1 MPEVPNATNAH
12 NLDGVTNLGVVDL
25 AAQGLKPSLDGII
38 DSIDELVSDE
48 TPLLMSMPQSL
59 RKSMEELVERL
70 QLSIQDFRHAEMM
83 ESPQPDIWKAVQ
95 PQLLQVVEDMEKMN
109 SSYRRIAPEEISEEA
124 QQEAWQRAVASIQQ
138 ADRFLRNAYRK
149 LMKED
154 QYRTNDFDDSY
165 MNSLLADA
173 EELMPSEEF
182 EDIDEPVRQMQES
195 VQKFQEAEKLEGP
208 QPETWQAFQ
217 PQHQQIVENMEKM
230 NASYQ
235 QQEPT
240 EVKQEARQRTAA
252 SIQQADS
259 FFKDAYQKLME
270 RDRTMQQEMAAMRE
284 QLEMMQRIMVNF
296 SPDAM
301 MKCMM
306 AGADYLRE
314 AEGAR
319 KSAQKEPTQAHRSF
333 YQAARQSVHNV
344 YHNIKEAPHRACEAF
359 KQKAYAE
366 ADKGLRRIAGVFDKG
381 IAALTERRNA
391 ILNLSPL
398 AKQEAA
404 AKQAEASKQ
413 PEEAPRKQENQGS
426 QEKQKEPAKESPVKQ
441 EKANAVSVQQLL
453 NPETSER
460 AVQALADSAMAAGYN
475 AEAVG
480 KAFTDLKIAAI
491 SSPLPEKQT
500 DDQQPNKNLDMPLT
514 AAVLMDR
521 DPVSKAGL
529 FQFLGS
535 QGVTKEAVVQQ
546 CTAWKNQADKY
557 LQDKGLVTAKEESK
571 ER

>member
-1 MPEVPNATNAH
+1 MPEVPNATQAEDLDAAYDYLEEQVEEAMELMPWAAYDEIWNLKQNMMLSFTKFVRAEPENKKGRQPEVWKAEVWKEAIPQFDEINYYMAELLNSCGKYGHIDSVEVRLEAH
-12 NLDGVTNLGVVDL
+12 QRVVDSIR
-25 AAQGLKPSLDGII
+25 QLD
-38 DSIDELVSDE
+38 S
-48 TPLLMSMPQSL
+48 
-59 RKSMEELVERL
+59 
-70 QLSIQDFRHAEMM
+70 FF
-83 ESPQPDIWKAVQ
+83 
-95 PQLLQVVEDMEKMN
+95 N
-109 SSYRRIAPEEISEEA
+109 
-124 QQEAWQRAVASIQQ
+124 
-138 ADRFLRNAYRK
+138 NAYQK
-149 LMKED
+149 LMGED
-154 QYRTNDFDDSY
+154 QDRTDDYDDSY
-165 MNSLLADA
+165 MNSLVADA

-182 EDIDEPVRQMQES
+182 EEIDEPVRQMQES
-195 VQKFQEAEKLEGP
+195 VQNFREAEKLEGP

-235 QQEPT
+235 QQEPA

-259 FFKDAYQKLME
+259 FFKDAYQKLMD

-284 QLEMMQRIMVNF
+284 QLAMMQRIMVNF

-306 AGADYLRE
+306 AGTDYLRE

-333 YQAARQSVHNV
+333 YQAARQSVHDV

-413 PEEAPRKQENQGS
+413 PEEAPKKQENQGS

-441 EKANAVSVQQLL
+441 EKVNAVSVQQLL

-460 AVQALADSAMAAGYN
+460 AVQALADAAMAAGYN
-475 AEAVG
+475 ADAVG

-491 SSPLPEKQT
+491 SSPLPEKQP

-514 AAVLMDR
+514 AAALMDR

-557 LQDKGLVTAKEESK
+557 LQDKGLVATKEESK
-571 ER
+571 GRSA

>member
-1 MPEVPNATNAH
+1 M
-12 NLDGVTNLGVVDL
+12 
-25 AAQGLKPSLDGII
+25 
-38 DSIDELVSDE
+38 SDAKKHDKAE
-48 TPLLMSMPQSL
+48 DQEM
-59 RKSMEELVERL
+59 
-70 QLSIQDFRHAEMM
+70 QDA
-83 ESPQPDIWKAVQ
+83 
-95 PQLLQVVEDMEKMN
+95 
-109 SSYRRIAPEEISEEA
+109 
-124 QQEAWQRAVASIQQ
+124 
-138 ADRFLRNAYRK
+138 NAY
-149 LMKED
+149 
-154 QYRTNDFDDSY
+154 YDDSY
-165 MNSLLADA
+165 MNSLVADA

-182 EDIDEPVRQMQES
+182 EEIDEPVRQMQES
-195 VQKFQEAEKLEGP
+195 VQKFQETEKLEGP

-235 QQEPT
+235 QQEPA

-314 AEGAR
+314 AEEAR
-319 KSAQKEPTQAHRSF
+319 KSATKESTQAHRSF
-333 YQAARQSVHNV
+333 YQAARQSVHSV
-344 YHNIKEAPHRACEAF
+344 YQNIKEAPHRACEAF
-359 KQKAYAE
+359 KKKAYAE

-398 AKQEAA
+398 T
-404 AKQAEASKQ
+404 KQAEASKQ
-413 PEEAPRKQENQGS
+413 PEEALKQQEEQAKQEA
-426 QEKQKEPAKESPVKQ
+426 KEPAKESPVRQ

-460 AVQALADSAMAAGYN
+460 AVQALADAAMAAGYN

-491 SSPLPEKQT
+491 SSPLPEKQP
-500 DDQQPNKNLDMPLT
+500 DDRQPNKNLDMPLT

-546 CTAWKNQADKY
+546 CTTWKNQADKY
-557 LQDKGLVTAKEESK
+557 LQDKGLVAAKEESK

>member
-1 MPEVPNATNAH
+1 MPEVPNATQAEDLDAAYDYLEEQVEEAMELMPWAAYDEIWNLKQNMMLSFTEFVRAEHENKKGRQPEVWKEVIPQFDQINYNMAELLNSYGKYGHIDSVEVRLEAH
-12 NLDGVTNLGVVDL
+12 QRVVDSIR
-25 AAQGLKPSLDGII
+25 QLD
-38 DSIDELVSDE
+38 S
-48 TPLLMSMPQSL
+48 
-59 RKSMEELVERL
+59 
-70 QLSIQDFRHAEMM
+70 FF
-83 ESPQPDIWKAVQ
+83 
-95 PQLLQVVEDMEKMN
+95 N
-109 SSYRRIAPEEISEEA
+109 
-124 QQEAWQRAVASIQQ
+124 
-138 ADRFLRNAYRK
+138 NAYQK
-149 LMKED
+149 LMGED
-154 QYRTNDFDDSY
+154 QDRTDDYDDSY
-165 MNSLLADA
+165 MNSLVADA

-182 EDIDEPVRQMQES
+182 EEIDEPVRQMQES

-235 QQEPT
+235 QQEPA

-333 YQAARQSVHNV
+333 YQAARQSVHDV

-366 ADKGLRRIAGVFDKG
+366 ADKGLRRIAGVFNKG

-398 AKQEAA
+398 AKQ
-404 AKQAEASKQ
+404 AEASKQ
-413 PEEAPRKQENQGS
+413 PEEALKQQEEQAKQEA
-426 QEKQKEPAKESPVKQ
+426 KEPAKESPVRQ

-460 AVQALADSAMAAGYN
+460 AVQVLADAAMAAGYN

-491 SSPLPEKQT
+491 SSPLPEKQP

-557 LQDKGLVTAKEESK
+557 LQDKGLVAVKEESK

>member
-1 MPEVPNATNAH
+1 M
-12 NLDGVTNLGVVDL
+12 
-25 AAQGLKPSLDGII
+25 
-38 DSIDELVSDE
+38 SDAKKHDKAE
-48 TPLLMSMPQSL
+48 DQEM
-59 RKSMEELVERL
+59 
-70 QLSIQDFRHAEMM
+70 QDA
-83 ESPQPDIWKAVQ
+83 
-95 PQLLQVVEDMEKMN
+95 
-109 SSYRRIAPEEISEEA
+109 
-124 QQEAWQRAVASIQQ
+124 
-138 ADRFLRNAYRK
+138 NAY
-149 LMKED
+149 
-154 QYRTNDFDDSY
+154 YDDSY
-165 MNSLLADA
+165 MNSLVADA

-182 EDIDEPVRQMQES
+182 EEIDEPVRQMQES

-235 QQEPT
+235 QQEPA

-259 FFKDAYQKLME
+259 FLKDAYQKLMD

-284 QLEMMQRIMVNF
+284 QLAMMQRIMVNF

-306 AGADYLRE
+306 AGADYLHE

-333 YQAARQSVHNV
+333 YQAARQSVHSV
-344 YHNIKEAPHRACEAF
+344 YQNIKEAPHRACESF
-359 KQKAYAE
+359 KKKAYAE
-366 ADKGLRRIAGVFDKG
+366 AGKGLRRIAGVFDKG

-398 AKQEAA
+398 AKQ
-404 AKQAEASKQ
+404 AEASKQ
-413 PEEAPRKQENQGS
+413 PEEALKQQEEQTKQEA
-426 QEKQKEPAKESPVKQ
+426 KEPAKESPVRQ
-441 EKANAVSVQQLL
+441 EKANVVSVQQLL

-460 AVQALADSAMAAGYN
+460 AVQALADAAMAAGYN
-475 AEAVG
+475 ADAVG

-491 SSPLPEKQT
+491 GSQLPEKQP

-514 AAVLMDR
+514 AAVLVDR

-546 CTAWKNQADKY
+546 CTVWKNQADKY
-557 LQDKGLVTAKEESK
+557 LQGKGLVAAKEESK

>member
-1 MPEVPNATNAH
+1 M
-12 NLDGVTNLGVVDL
+12 
-25 AAQGLKPSLDGII
+25 
-38 DSIDELVSDE
+38 SDTKKHDKAE
-48 TPLLMSMPQSL
+48 DQEM
-59 RKSMEELVERL
+59 
-70 QLSIQDFRHAEMM
+70 QDA
-83 ESPQPDIWKAVQ
+83 
-95 PQLLQVVEDMEKMN
+95 
-109 SSYRRIAPEEISEEA
+109 
-124 QQEAWQRAVASIQQ
+124 
-138 ADRFLRNAYRK
+138 NAY
-149 LMKED
+149 
-154 QYRTNDFDDSY
+154 YDDSY
-165 MNSLLADA
+165 MNSLVADA

-182 EDIDEPVRQMQES
+182 EEIDEPVRQMQES

-230 NASYQ
+230 NASYH
-235 QQEPT
+235 QQEPA

-259 FFKDAYQKLME
+259 FLKDAYQKLME

-306 AGADYLRE
+306 TGADYLRE
-314 AEGAR
+314 AEEAR
-319 KSAQKEPTQAHRSF
+319 KSAQKEPTQAHRSV
-333 YQAARQSVHNV
+333 YQAARQSVHSV
-344 YHNIKEAPHRACEAF
+344 YQNIKEAPHRVCEAF
-359 KQKAYAE
+359 KKKAYAE

-391 ILNLSPL
+391 ILALSPL
-398 AKQEAA
+398 AKQKAA

-413 PEEAPRKQENQGS
+413 PEEAPNQ
-426 QEKQKEPAKESPVKQ
+426 QKDQAKEPAKESP
-441 EKANAVSVQQLL
+441 EKSNAVSVKQLL

-460 AVQALADSAMAAGYN
+460 AVQTLADSAMAAGYN
-475 AEAVG
+475 ADAVG

-491 SSPLPEKQT
+491 GSPLPEKQP
-500 DDQQPNKNLDMPLT
+500 DDQQPNKNLEMPLT
-514 AAVLMDR
+514 AAVLIDR

-535 QGVTKEAVVQQ
+535 QGMTKEAVVQQ
-546 CTAWKNQADKY
+546 CTTWKNQADKY
-557 LQDKGLVTAKEESK
+557 LQDKGLVAAKEESK

>member
-1 MPEVPNATNAH
+1 MPEVSNATNAH

-59 RKSMEELVERL
+59 RKSMEKLVEGL

-124 QQEAWQRAVASIQQ
+124 QQEAWQRVVASIQQ

-149 LMKED
+149 LMGED
-154 QYRTNDFDDSY
+154 QYRADDFDDSY

-182 EDIDEPVRQMQES
+182 EEIDEPVRQMQES
-195 VQKFQEAEKLEGP
+195 VQNFREAEKLEGP

-235 QQEPT
+235 QQEPA

-259 FFKDAYQKLME
+259 FLKDAYQKLME

-333 YQAARQSVHNV
+333 YQAARQSVHDV

-381 IAALTERRNA
+381 IAALTERRNT

-398 AKQEAA
+398 

-413 PEEAPRKQENQGS
+413 PEEALKQQEEQAKQEA
-426 QEKQKEPAKESPVKQ
+426 KEPAKESPVRQ

-460 AVQALADSAMAAGYN
+460 AVQALADAAMAAGYN

-491 SSPLPEKQT
+491 SSPLPEKQP

-546 CTAWKNQADKY
+546 CTTWKNQADKY
-557 LQDKGLVTAKEESK
+557 LQDKGLVAAKEESK

>member
-1 MPEVPNATNAH
+1 MPEVPNATQAEDLDAAYDYLEEQVEEAMELMPWAAYDEIWNLKQNMMLSFTEFVRAEHENKKGRQPEVWKEVIPQFDQINYNMAELLNSYGKYGHIDSVEVRLEAH
-12 NLDGVTNLGVVDL
+12 QRVVDSIR
-25 AAQGLKPSLDGII
+25 QLD
-38 DSIDELVSDE
+38 S
-48 TPLLMSMPQSL
+48 
-59 RKSMEELVERL
+59 
-70 QLSIQDFRHAEMM
+70 FF
-83 ESPQPDIWKAVQ
+83 
-95 PQLLQVVEDMEKMN
+95 N
-109 SSYRRIAPEEISEEA
+109 
-124 QQEAWQRAVASIQQ
+124 
-138 ADRFLRNAYRK
+138 NAYQK
-149 LMKED
+149 LMGED
-154 QYRTNDFDDSY
+154 QDRTDDYDDSY
-165 MNSLLADA
+165 MNSLVADA

-182 EDIDEPVRQMQES
+182 EEIDEPVRQMQES

-235 QQEPT
+235 QQESA

-259 FFKDAYQKLME
+259 FLKDAYQKLMD

-284 QLEMMQRIMVNF
+284 QLAMMQRIMVNF

-306 AGADYLRE
+306 AGADYLHE

-333 YQAARQSVHNV
+333 YQAARQSVHSV
-344 YHNIKEAPHRACEAF
+344 YQNIKEAPHRACESF
-359 KQKAYAE
+359 KKKAYAE

-398 AKQEAA
+398 AKQ
-404 AKQAEASKQ
+404 AEASKQ
-413 PEEAPRKQENQGS
+413 PEEALKQQEEQTKQEA
-426 QEKQKEPAKESPVKQ
+426 KEPAKESPVRQ

-460 AVQALADSAMAAGYN
+460 AVQALADAAMAAGYN

-491 SSPLPEKQT
+491 SSPLPEKQP

-535 QGVTKEAVVQQ
+535 QGVTKETVVQQ
-546 CTAWKNQADKY
+546 CTTWKNQADKY
-557 LQDKGLVTAKEESK
+557 LQDKGLVAAKEESK

>member
-109 SSYRRIAPEEISEEA
+109 SSYRRIPPEEISEEA

-149 LMKED
+149 LMGED
-154 QYRTNDFDDSY
+154 QYRTDDYDDSY

-182 EDIDEPVRQMQES
+182 EEIDEPVRQMQES
-195 VQKFQEAEKLEGP
+195 VQNFQEAEKLEGP
-208 QPETWQAFQ
+208 QPEIWQAFQ

-235 QQEPT
+235 QQEPA

-333 YQAARQSVHNV
+333 YQAARQSVHDV
-344 YHNIKEAPHRACEAF
+344 YHNIKEDPHRACEAF

-398 AKQEAA
+398 AKQ
-404 AKQAEASKQ
+404 AEASKQ
-413 PEEAPRKQENQGS
+413 PEEAPKKQENQGS
-426 QEKQKEPAKESPVKQ
+426 QEKQKEPAKESPVKK

-514 AAVLMDR
+514 AVVLMDR

-546 CTAWKNQADKY
+546 CTTWKNQADKY
-557 LQDKGLVTAKEESK
+557 LQDKGLVAAKEESK

>member
-1 MPEVPNATNAH
+1 MPEVPNATQAKDLDATWDYIEEQVGEAMELMPWAAYDEIW
-12 NLDGVTNLGVVDL
+12 NLKEDMMLSFREFMDAERKKGSQPEAWKEVDPQVQQIADNMAEL
-25 AAQGLKPSLDGII
+25 LNSYGKYGHI
-38 DSIDELVSDE
+38 DSAELKLE
-48 TPLLMSMPQSL
+48 ARQ
-59 RKSMEELVERL
+59 
-70 QLSIQDFRHAEMM
+70 H
-83 ESPQPDIWKAVQ
+83 
-95 PQLLQVVEDMEKMN
+95 VVE
-109 SSYRRIAPEEISEEA
+109 
-124 QQEAWQRAVASIQQ
+124 SIKQVEN
-138 ADRFLRNAYRK
+138 FFKNAYQK
-149 LMKED
+149 LMGED
-154 QYRTNDFDDSY
+154 RTADYDDSY

-182 EDIDEPVRQMQES
+182 EEIDEPVRQMQES

-235 QQEPT
+235 QQEPA

-333 YQAARQSVHNV
+333 YQAARQSVHDV

-404 AKQAEASKQ
+404 AKQTDASKQ
-413 PEEAPRKQENQGS
+413 PEEAPKQ
-426 QEKQKEPAKESPVKQ
+426 QEKQAKQEAKEPAKERPVKQ

-475 AEAVG
+475 AEAVE

-491 SSPLPEKQT
+491 SSPLPEKQP

-557 LQDKGLVTAKEESK
+557 LQDKGLVAAKEESK

>member
-1 MPEVPNATNAH
+1 M
-12 NLDGVTNLGVVDL
+12 
-25 AAQGLKPSLDGII
+25 
-38 DSIDELVSDE
+38 SDAKKHDKAE
-48 TPLLMSMPQSL
+48 DQEM
-59 RKSMEELVERL
+59 
-70 QLSIQDFRHAEMM
+70 QDA
-83 ESPQPDIWKAVQ
+83 
-95 PQLLQVVEDMEKMN
+95 
-109 SSYRRIAPEEISEEA
+109 
-124 QQEAWQRAVASIQQ
+124 
-138 ADRFLRNAYRK
+138 NAY
-149 LMKED
+149 
-154 QYRTNDFDDSY
+154 YDDSY
-165 MNSLLADA
+165 MNSLVADA

-182 EDIDEPVRQMQES
+182 EEIDEPVRQMQES

-230 NASYQ
+230 NASYH
-235 QQEPT
+235 QQEPAD
-240 EVKQEARQRTAA
+240 VKQEARQRTAA

-259 FFKDAYQKLME
+259 FLNDAYHKLIE

-306 AGADYLRE
+306 TGADYLRE
-314 AEGAR
+314 AEEAR
-319 KSAQKEPTQAHRSF
+319 KSAQKEPTQAHRSV
-333 YQAARQSVHNV
+333 YQAARQSVHSV
-344 YHNIKEAPHRACEAF
+344 YQNIKEAPHRACEAF
-359 KQKAYAE
+359 KKKAYAE

-398 AKQEAA
+398 AKQKAA
-404 AKQAEASKQ
+404 AKQAEVSKQ
-413 PEEAPRKQENQGS
+413 PEEAPNQ
-426 QEKQKEPAKESPVKQ
+426 QKDQAKEQEPAKESP
-441 EKANAVSVQQLL
+441 EKSNAVSVKQLL

-460 AVQALADSAMAAGYN
+460 AVKTLADSAMAAGYN
-475 AEAVG
+475 ADAVG

-491 SSPLPEKQT
+491 GSPLPEKQP

-514 AAVLMDR
+514 AAVLIDR

-535 QGVTKEAVVQQ
+535 QGMTKEAVVQQ
-546 CTAWKNQADKY
+546 CTTWKNQADKY
-557 LQDKGLVTAKEESK
+557 LQDKDLVAAKEESK

>member
-1 MPEVPNATNAH
+1 M
-12 NLDGVTNLGVVDL
+12 
-25 AAQGLKPSLDGII
+25 
-38 DSIDELVSDE
+38 SDAKKHDKAE
-48 TPLLMSMPQSL
+48 DQEM
-59 RKSMEELVERL
+59 
-70 QLSIQDFRHAEMM
+70 QDA
-83 ESPQPDIWKAVQ
+83 
-95 PQLLQVVEDMEKMN
+95 
-109 SSYRRIAPEEISEEA
+109 
-124 QQEAWQRAVASIQQ
+124 
-138 ADRFLRNAYRK
+138 NAY
-149 LMKED
+149 
-154 QYRTNDFDDSY
+154 YDDSY
-165 MNSLLADA
+165 MNSLVADA

-182 EDIDEPVRQMQES
+182 EEIDEPVRQMQES

-230 NASYQ
+230 NTSYH
-235 QQEPT
+235 QQESA

-259 FFKDAYQKLME
+259 FLKDAYQKLME

-306 AGADYLRE
+306 TGADYLRE
-314 AEGAR
+314 AEEAR
-319 KSAQKEPTQAHRSF
+319 KSAQKEPTQAHRSV
-333 YQAARQSVHNV
+333 YQAARQSVHSV
-344 YHNIKEAPHRACEAF
+344 YQNIKEAPHRACEAF
-359 KQKAYAE
+359 KKKAYVE

-398 AKQEAA
+398 AKQ
-404 AKQAEASKQ
+404 AEVSKQ
-413 PEEAPRKQENQGS
+413 PEEASNQ
-426 QEKQKEPAKESPVKQ
+426 QKDQAKEPAKESP
-441 EKANAVSVQQLL
+441 EKSNAVSVKQLL

-460 AVQALADSAMAAGYN
+460 AVKTLADSAMAAGYN
-475 AEAVG
+475 ADAVG

-491 SSPLPEKQT
+491 GSPLPEKQP

-514 AAVLMDR
+514 AAVLIDR

-535 QGVTKEAVVQQ
+535 QGMTKEAVVQQ
-546 CTAWKNQADKY
+546 CTTWKNQADKY
-557 LQDKGLVTAKEESK
+557 LQDKGLVAAKEESK

>member
-1 MPEVPNATNAH
+1 MPEVPNATQAKDLDATWDYIEEQVGEAMELMPWAAYDEIW
-12 NLDGVTNLGVVDL
+12 NLKEDMMLSFREFMDAERKKGSQPEAWKEVDPQVQQIADNMAEL
-25 AAQGLKPSLDGII
+25 LNSYGKYGHI
-38 DSIDELVSDE
+38 DSAELKLE
-48 TPLLMSMPQSL
+48 ARQ
-59 RKSMEELVERL
+59 
-70 QLSIQDFRHAEMM
+70 H
-83 ESPQPDIWKAVQ
+83 
-95 PQLLQVVEDMEKMN
+95 VVE
-109 SSYRRIAPEEISEEA
+109 
-124 QQEAWQRAVASIQQ
+124 SIKQVEN
-138 ADRFLRNAYRK
+138 FFKNAYQK
-149 LMKED
+149 LMGED
-154 QYRTNDFDDSY
+154 RTADYDDSY

-182 EDIDEPVRQMQES
+182 EEIDEPVRQMQES
-195 VQKFQEAEKLEGP
+195 VQNFREAEKLEGP
-208 QPETWQAFQ
+208 QPETWKAFQ

-235 QQEPT
+235 QQEPA

-284 QLEMMQRIMVNF
+284 QLEMMQQIMVNF

-306 AGADYLRE
+306 AGADYLRGAEE
-314 AEGAR
+314 ARAAV
-319 KSAQKEPTQAHRSF
+319 KKEPTKAHRSF
-333 YQAARQSVHNV
+333 YQTARQSVHNV
-344 YHNIKEAPHRACEAF
+344 YQNIKEAPHRACEAF

-398 AKQEAA
+398 AKQEAE
-404 AKQAEASKQ
+404 AKQVEASKQ
-413 PEEAPRKQENQGS
+413 PEETPKKQENQES
-426 QEKQKEPAKESPVKQ
+426 QEKQEVKEPAKESPVKQ
-441 EKANAVSVQQLL
+441 EAANAISVQQLL
-453 NPETSER
+453 NPETSEH
-460 AVQALADSAMAAGYN
+460 AIQALADSAMAAGYN
-475 AEAVG
+475 ADAVG

-491 SSPLPEKQT
+491 SSPLPEKQP
-500 DDQQPNKNLDMPLT
+500 DDQQPNQNLDMPLT

-535 QGVTKEAVVQQ
+535 QGVTKEAIVQQ

>member
-1 MPEVPNATNAH
+1 MPEVWDATQAKDLDATWDYIEEQVGEAMELMPWTAYDEIW
-12 NLDGVTNLGVVDL
+12 NLKESMMISFREFMDAERKKGSQPEAWKEVAPLVQQIADNMAELLNSYGKY
-25 AAQGLKPSLDGII
+25 GHI
-38 DSIDELVSDE
+38 DSAEFRLEAHQHVVESIK
-48 TPLLMSMPQSL
+48 Q
-59 RKSMEELVERL
+59 VERFFKNGY
-70 QLSIQDFRHAEMM
+70 Q
-83 ESPQPDIWKAVQ
+83 
-95 PQLLQVVEDMEKMN
+95 
-109 SSYRRIAPEEISEEA
+109 
-124 QQEAWQRAVASIQQ
+124 
-138 ADRFLRNAYRK
+138 K
-149 LMKED
+149 LMGQD
-154 QYRTNDFDDSY
+154 QDRTDDYDDNY

-182 EDIDEPVRQMQES
+182 EEIDEPVRQMQES
-195 VQKFQEAEKLEGP
+195 VQNFQEAEKLEGP
-208 QPETWQAFQ
+208 QPETWKAFQ
-217 PQHQQIVENMEKM
+217 PQHQQIIENMEKM

-235 QQEPT
+235 QQEPA

-259 FFKDAYQKLME
+259 FLKDAYQKLME

-314 AEGAR
+314 AEEAR
-319 KSAQKEPTQAHRSF
+319 KSAQKEPTQAHRSV
-333 YQAARQSVHNV
+333 YQAARQSVHSV
-344 YHNIKEAPHRACEAF
+344 YQNIKEAPHRACEAF
-359 KQKAYAE
+359 KKKAYAA

-413 PEEAPRKQENQGS
+413 PEEAPKKQENQGS
-426 QEKQKEPAKESPVKQ
+426 QEKQKEPAKESPVKK

-557 LQDKGLVTAKEESK
+557 LQDKGLVAAKEESK

>member
-1 MPEVPNATNAH
+1 MPEVPNVSNAH
-12 NLDGVTNLGVVDL
+12 DLDGVTDLGVVDL
-25 AAQGLKPSLDGII
+25 AARGLKPSLDGIT
-38 DSIDELVSDE
+38 DVIDELAFDALPMLPS
-48 TPLLMSMPQSL
+48 SL
-59 RKSMEELVERL
+59 KKSMKELVERL
-70 QLSIQDFRHAEMM
+70 QVSIQNFHYAEMM
-83 ESPQPDIWKAVQ
+83 ESPQPEIWKAVQ
-95 PQLLQVVEDMEKMN
+95 PQLLQVVENMEKMN
-109 SSYRRIAPEEISEEA
+109 SSYLRIAPEEISEEA
-124 QQEAWQRAVASIQQ
+124 QQEAWQGAVASIQQ

-149 LMKED
+149 LMRED

-165 MNSLLADA
+165 MNSLVADA

-182 EDIDEPVRQMQES
+182 EEIDEPVRQMQES
-195 VQKFQEAEKLEGP
+195 VQNFRKAEKLEGP
-208 QPETWQAFQ
+208 QPETWKAFQ

-235 QQEPT
+235 QQEPA

-270 RDRTMQQEMAAMRE
+270 QDRTMQQEMAAMRE
-284 QLEMMQRIMVNF
+284 QLEMMQQIMVNF

-306 AGADYLRE
+306 AGADYLRG
-314 AEGAR
+314 AEESRAAV
-319 KSAQKEPTQAHRSF
+319 KKEPTKAHRSF

-344 YHNIKEAPHRACEAF
+344 YQNIKEAPHRACEAF
-359 KQKAYAE
+359 RQKAYAE

-381 IAALTERRNA
+381 IASLTERRDA

-398 AKQEAA
+398 AKQETE
-404 AKQAEASKQ
+404 AKQT
-413 PEEAPRKQENQGS
+413 EEVPKKQENQES
-426 QEKQKEPAKESPVKQ
+426 QEKQEVKESAKESPVKQ
-441 EKANAVSVQQLL
+441 EVANAISVQQLL

-491 SSPLPEKQT
+491 SSPLPEKQP

-535 QGVTKEAVVQQ
+535 QGVTKEAAVQQ

-557 LQDKGLVTAKEESK
+557 LQDKGLVVAKEESK

>member
-1 MPEVPNATNAH
+1 MPEVPNATQAEDLDAAYDYLEEQVEEAMELMPWAAYDEIWNLKQNMMLSFTEFVRAEHENKKGRQPEVWKEVIPQFDQINYNMAELLNSYGKYGHIDSVEVRLEAH
-12 NLDGVTNLGVVDL
+12 QRVVDSIR
-25 AAQGLKPSLDGII
+25 QLD
-38 DSIDELVSDE
+38 S
-48 TPLLMSMPQSL
+48 
-59 RKSMEELVERL
+59 
-70 QLSIQDFRHAEMM
+70 FF
-83 ESPQPDIWKAVQ
+83 
-95 PQLLQVVEDMEKMN
+95 N
-109 SSYRRIAPEEISEEA
+109 
-124 QQEAWQRAVASIQQ
+124 
-138 ADRFLRNAYRK
+138 NAYQK
-149 LMKED
+149 LMGED
-154 QYRTNDFDDSY
+154 QDRTDDYDDSY
-165 MNSLLADA
+165 MNSLVADA

-182 EDIDEPVRQMQES
+182 EEIDEPVRQMQES

-235 QQEPT
+235 QQEPA

-259 FFKDAYQKLME
+259 FLKDAYQKLME

-314 AEGAR
+314 AEEAR
-319 KSAQKEPTQAHRSF
+319 KSATKESTQAHRSV
-333 YQAARQSVHNV
+333 YQAARQSVHDV

-366 ADKGLRRIAGVFDKG
+366 ADKGLRRIAGVFNKG

-398 AKQEAA
+398 AKQ
-404 AKQAEASKQ
+404 AEASKQ
-413 PEEAPRKQENQGS
+413 PEEALKQQEEQAKQEA
-426 QEKQKEPAKESPVKQ
+426 KEPAKESPVRQ

-460 AVQALADSAMAAGYN
+460 AVQVLADAAMAAGYN

-491 SSPLPEKQT
+491 SSPLPEKQP

-557 LQDKGLVTAKEESK
+557 LQDKGLVAVKEESK

>member
-1 MPEVPNATNAH
+1 MPDTKKRNEA
-12 NLDGVTNLGVVDL
+12 
-25 AAQGLKPSLDGII
+25 
-38 DSIDELVSDE
+38 
-48 TPLLMSMPQSL
+48 
-59 RKSMEELVERL
+59 EEQEM
-70 QLSIQDFRHAEMM
+70 QDA
-83 ESPQPDIWKAVQ
+83 
-95 PQLLQVVEDMEKMN
+95 
-109 SSYRRIAPEEISEEA
+109 
-124 QQEAWQRAVASIQQ
+124 
-138 ADRFLRNAYRK
+138 NAY
-149 LMKED
+149 
-154 QYRTNDFDDSY
+154 YDDSY
-165 MNSLLADA
+165 MNSLVADA

-182 EDIDEPVRQMQES
+182 EEIDEPVRQMQES
-195 VQKFQEAEKLEGP
+195 VQNFQEAEKLEGP
-208 QPETWQAFQ
+208 QPETWKAFQ
-217 PQHQQIVENMEKM
+217 PQHQQIIENMEKM

-235 QQEPT
+235 QQEPA

-314 AEGAR
+314 AEEAR
-319 KSAQKEPTQAHRSF
+319 KSAQKEPTQAHRSV
-333 YQAARQSVHNV
+333 YQAARQSVHSV
-344 YHNIKEAPHRACEAF
+344 YQNIKEAPHRACEAF

-404 AKQAEASKQ
+404 AKQTDASKQ
-413 PEEAPRKQENQGS
+413 PEEAPKQQEEQAKQEA
-426 QEKQKEPAKESPVKQ
+426 KEPAKERPVKQ

-491 SSPLPEKQT
+491 SSPLPEKQP

-557 LQDKGLVTAKEESK
+557 LQDKGLVATKEESK
-571 ER
+571 KIC

>member
-1 MPEVPNATNAH
+1 MPEVSNATQAKDLDATWDYIEEQVGEAMELMPWAAYDEIW
-12 NLDGVTNLGVVDL
+12 NLKENMMLSFREFMDVERKKGSQPEAWKEVDPQVQQIADNMAEL
-25 AAQGLKPSLDGII
+25 LNSYGKYGHI
-38 DSIDELVSDE
+38 DSAEL
-48 TPLLMSMPQSL
+48 
-59 RKSMEELVERL
+59 RL
-70 QLSIQDFRHAEMM
+70 EARQH
-83 ESPQPDIWKAVQ
+83 
-95 PQLLQVVEDMEKMN
+95 VVE
-109 SSYRRIAPEEISEEA
+109 
-124 QQEAWQRAVASIQQ
+124 SIKQVEN
-138 ADRFLRNAYRK
+138 FFKNAYQK
-149 LMKED
+149 LMGED
-154 QYRTNDFDDSY
+154 RTADYDDSY

-182 EDIDEPVRQMQES
+182 EEIDEPVRQMQES
-195 VQKFQEAEKLEGP
+195 VQNFREAEKLEGP

-235 QQEPT
+235 QQEPA

-333 YQAARQSVHNV
+333 YQAARQSVHDV

-359 KQKAYAE
+359 KQKAYTE

-398 AKQEAA
+398 AKQETE
-404 AKQAEASKQ
+404 AKQT
-413 PEEAPRKQENQGS
+413 EEVPKKQENQES
-426 QEKQKEPAKESPVKQ
+426 QEKQEAKEPAKERPVKQ

-491 SSPLPEKQT
+491 SSPLPEKQP
-500 DDQQPNKNLDMPLT
+500 DDQQPNKNLDMPIT

-557 LQDKGLVTAKEESK
+557 LQDKGLVAAKEESK

>member
-1 MPEVPNATNAH
+1 MPEVPNATQAEDLDAAYDYLEEQVEEAMELMPWAAYDEIWNLKQNMMLSFTEFVRAEHENKKGRQPEVWKEVIPQFDQINYNMAELLNSYGKYGHIDSVEVRLEAH
-12 NLDGVTNLGVVDL
+12 QRVVDSIR
-25 AAQGLKPSLDGII
+25 QLD
-38 DSIDELVSDE
+38 S
-48 TPLLMSMPQSL
+48 
-59 RKSMEELVERL
+59 
-70 QLSIQDFRHAEMM
+70 FF
-83 ESPQPDIWKAVQ
+83 
-95 PQLLQVVEDMEKMN
+95 N
-109 SSYRRIAPEEISEEA
+109 
-124 QQEAWQRAVASIQQ
+124 
-138 ADRFLRNAYRK
+138 NAYQK
-149 LMKED
+149 LMGED
-154 QYRTNDFDDSY
+154 QDRTDDYDDSY
-165 MNSLLADA
+165 MNSLVADA

-182 EDIDEPVRQMQES
+182 EEIDEPVRQMQES

-235 QQEPT
+235 QQESA

-296 SPDAM
+296 SPDVM
-301 MKCMM
+301 MNCMM
-306 AGADYLRE
+306 AGADYLHE

-333 YQAARQSVHNV
+333 YQAARQSVHSV
-344 YHNIKEAPHRACEAF
+344 YQNIKEAPQRACESF

-381 IAALTERRNA
+381 IAVLTERRNA

-398 AKQEAA
+398 AKQ
-404 AKQAEASKQ
+404 AEASKQ
-413 PEEAPRKQENQGS
+413 PEEAPNQ
-426 QEKQKEPAKESPVKQ
+426 QKDQAKEPAKESP
-441 EKANAVSVQQLL
+441 EKVNAVSVQQLL

-460 AVQALADSAMAAGYN
+460 AVQALADAAMAAGYN
-475 AEAVG
+475 ADAVG

-491 SSPLPEKQT
+491 GSQLPEKQP

-557 LQDKGLVTAKEESK
+557 LQDKGLVTAKEDSK

>member
-1 MPEVPNATNAH
+1 MPEVWDATQAKDLDATWDYIEEQVGEAMELMPWTAYDEIW
-12 NLDGVTNLGVVDL
+12 NLKESMMISFREFMDAERKKGSQPEAWKEVAPLVQQIADNMAELLNSYGKY
-25 AAQGLKPSLDGII
+25 GHI
-38 DSIDELVSDE
+38 DSAEFRLEAHQHVVESIK
-48 TPLLMSMPQSL
+48 Q
-59 RKSMEELVERL
+59 VERFFKNGY
-70 QLSIQDFRHAEMM
+70 Q
-83 ESPQPDIWKAVQ
+83 
-95 PQLLQVVEDMEKMN
+95 
-109 SSYRRIAPEEISEEA
+109 
-124 QQEAWQRAVASIQQ
+124 
-138 ADRFLRNAYRK
+138 K
-149 LMKED
+149 LMGQD
-154 QYRTNDFDDSY
+154 QDRTDDYDDNY

-182 EDIDEPVRQMQES
+182 EEIDEPVRQMQES
-195 VQKFQEAEKLEGP
+195 VQNFQEAEKLEGP
-208 QPETWQAFQ
+208 QPETWKAFQ
-217 PQHQQIVENMEKM
+217 PQHQQIIENMEKM

-235 QQEPT
+235 QQEPA

-306 AGADYLRE
+306 AGADYLRG
-314 AEGAR
+314 AEKAR
-319 KSAQKEPTQAHRSF
+319 AVVQKEPTNAHRSF

-344 YHNIKEAPHRACEAF
+344 YQNIKEAPHRACEAF

-413 PEEAPRKQENQGS
+413 PEEAPKKQENQGS
-426 QEKQKEPAKESPVKQ
+426 QEKQKEPAKESPVKT

-491 SSPLPEKQT
+491 SSPFPEKQP

-557 LQDKGLVTAKEESK
+557 LQDKGLVATKEESK
-571 ER
+571 KIC

>member
-1 MPEVPNATNAH
+1 M
-12 NLDGVTNLGVVDL
+12 
-25 AAQGLKPSLDGII
+25 KK
-38 DSIDELVSDE
+38 
-48 TPLLMSMPQSL
+48 LMEAEKTKGYDYLQSMTWE
-59 RKSMEELVERL
+59 K
-70 QLSIQDFRHAEMM
+70 FY
-83 ESPQPDIWKAVQ
+83 
-95 PQLLQVVEDMEKMN
+95 PQLQKVNHSLFDLIN
-109 SSYRRIAPEEISEEA
+109 CYRNQEPAEVK
-124 QQEAWQRAVASIQQ
+124 QEARQHVSGAVQQ
-138 ADRFLRNAYRK
+138 ADGFLKDAYQK
-149 LMKED
+149 LMGQEQD
-154 QYRTNDFDDSY
+154 RTAAYDDSY
-165 MNSLLADA
+165 MDSLLADA

-182 EDIDEPVRQMQES
+182 EEIDEPMQQMQES

-208 QPETWQAFQ
+208 QPETWEAFQ
-217 PQHQQIVENMEKM
+217 PQHEQIVENMEKM

-235 QQEPT
+235 QQEPA

-270 RDRTMQQEMAAMRE
+270 RDRTMQQEMATMRE

-344 YHNIKEAPHRACEAF
+344 YQNIKEAPHRACEAF
-359 KQKAYAE
+359 RQKAYAE

-398 AKQEAA
+398 ANQKAE

-413 PEEAPRKQENQGS
+413 PEEAPKKQENQES
-426 QEKQKEPAKESPVKQ
+426 QEKQEVKEPAKESPVKQ
-441 EKANAVSVQQLL
+441 EAANAISVQQLL

-491 SSPLPEKQT
+491 SSPFPEKQP

-557 LQDKGLVTAKEESK
+557 LQDKGLVATKEESK
-571 ER
+571 KIC

>member
-1 MPEVPNATNAH
+1 M
-12 NLDGVTNLGVVDL
+12 
-25 AAQGLKPSLDGII
+25 
-38 DSIDELVSDE
+38 SDAKKHDKAE
-48 TPLLMSMPQSL
+48 DQEM
-59 RKSMEELVERL
+59 
-70 QLSIQDFRHAEMM
+70 QDA
-83 ESPQPDIWKAVQ
+83 
-95 PQLLQVVEDMEKMN
+95 
-109 SSYRRIAPEEISEEA
+109 
-124 QQEAWQRAVASIQQ
+124 
-138 ADRFLRNAYRK
+138 NAY
-149 LMKED
+149 
-154 QYRTNDFDDSY
+154 YDDSY
-165 MNSLLADA
+165 MNSLVADA

-182 EDIDEPVRQMQES
+182 EEIDEPVRQMQES

-235 QQEPT
+235 QQEPA

-259 FFKDAYQKLME
+259 FLKDAYQKLME

-314 AEGAR
+314 AEEAR
-319 KSAQKEPTQAHRSF
+319 KSATKESTQAHRSV
-333 YQAARQSVHNV
+333 YQAARQSVHSV
-344 YHNIKEAPHRACEAF
+344 YQNIKEAPHRACEAF
-359 KQKAYAE
+359 KKKAYAE

-413 PEEAPRKQENQGS
+413 PEEALKQQEEQAKQEA
-426 QEKQKEPAKESPVKQ
+426 KEPAKESPVRQ

-460 AVQALADSAMAAGYN
+460 AVQALADAAMAAGYN

-491 SSPLPEKQT
+491 SSPLPEKQP

-557 LQDKGLVTAKEESK
+557 LQDKGMVAAKEESK

>member
-1 MPEVPNATNAH
+1 MPEVWDATQAKDLDATWDYIEEQVGEAMELMPWAAYDEIW
-12 NLDGVTNLGVVDL
+12 NLKESMMISFREFMDAERKKGSQPEAWKEVAPQVQQIADNMAELLNSYGKY
-25 AAQGLKPSLDGII
+25 GHI
-38 DSIDELVSDE
+38 DSAEFRLEAHQRVVESIK
-48 TPLLMSMPQSL
+48 Q
-59 RKSMEELVERL
+59 VERFFKNGY
-70 QLSIQDFRHAEMM
+70 Q
-83 ESPQPDIWKAVQ
+83 
-95 PQLLQVVEDMEKMN
+95 
-109 SSYRRIAPEEISEEA
+109 
-124 QQEAWQRAVASIQQ
+124 
-138 ADRFLRNAYRK
+138 K
-149 LMKED
+149 LMGQD
-154 QYRTNDFDDSY
+154 QDRTDDYDDSY

-182 EDIDEPVRQMQES
+182 EEIDEPVRQMQES

-208 QPETWQAFQ
+208 QTETWKAYQ

-235 QQEPT
+235 QQKPA

-306 AGADYLRE
+306 AGADYLRGAEE
-314 AEGAR
+314 ARAAV
-319 KSAQKEPTQAHRSF
+319 KKEPTKAHRSF
-333 YQAARQSVHNV
+333 YQTARQSVHNV
-344 YHNIKEAPHRACEAF
+344 YQNIKEAPHRACEAF

-398 AKQEAA
+398 AKQEAE
-404 AKQAEASKQ
+404 AKQVEASKQ
-413 PEEAPRKQENQGS
+413 PEETPKKQENQES
-426 QEKQKEPAKESPVKQ
+426 QEKQEVKEPAKESPVKQ
-441 EKANAVSVQQLL
+441 EAANAISVQQLL
-453 NPETSER
+453 NPETSEH

-475 AEAVG
+475 ADAVG

-491 SSPLPEKQT
+491 SSPLPEKQP
-500 DDQQPNKNLDMPLT
+500 DDQQPNQNLDMPLT

-535 QGVTKEAVVQQ
+535 QGVTKEAIVQQ

>member
-1 MPEVPNATNAH
+1 MSGVSDATRADLNAVGDYFIKQVGETMELMPWAAHDEIWKLKDIMLASFHELFEVAERKKGPQPEVWKEVISQFNQINDNMADLLISYGKYGHIDSVEVRLEAH
-12 NLDGVTNLGVVDL
+12 QRVVDSIR
-25 AAQGLKPSLDGII
+25 QLD
-38 DSIDELVSDE
+38 SFF
-48 TPLLMSMPQSL
+48 
-59 RKSMEELVERL
+59 K
-70 QLSIQDFRHAEMM
+70 
-83 ESPQPDIWKAVQ
+83 
-95 PQLLQVVEDMEKMN
+95 
-109 SSYRRIAPEEISEEA
+109 
-124 QQEAWQRAVASIQQ
+124 
-138 ADRFLRNAYRK
+138 NAYQK
-149 LMKED
+149 LMGED
-154 QYRTNDFDDSY
+154 QDRTDDFDDSY

-182 EDIDEPVRQMQES
+182 EEIDEPVRQMQDS
-195 VQKFQEAEKLEGP
+195 VQKFREAEKLEGP
-208 QPETWQAFQ
+208 QPETWQTFQ

-235 QQEPT
+235 QQESA

-333 YQAARQSVHNV
+333 YQAARQSVHSV
-344 YHNIKEAPHRACEAF
+344 YQNIKEAPHRACEAF
-359 KQKAYAE
+359 KKKAYAE

-398 AKQEAA
+398 AKQ
-404 AKQAEASKQ
+404 AEASKQ
-413 PEEAPRKQENQGS
+413 PEEAPNQ
-426 QEKQKEPAKESPVKQ
+426 QKDQAKEPAKESPENV
-441 EKANAVSVQQLL
+441 NAVSVKQLL

-460 AVQALADSAMAAGYN
+460 VVQTLADSAMAAGYN
-475 AEAVG
+475 ADAVG

-491 SSPLPEKQT
+491 GSPLPEKQP
-500 DDQQPNKNLDMPLT
+500 DDQQPNKNLDMTLT
-514 AAVLMDR
+514 AAVLVDR

-535 QGVTKEAVVQQ
+535 QGMTKEAVVQQ
-546 CTAWKNQADKY
+546 CTTWKNQADKY
-557 LQDKGLVTAKEESK
+557 LQDKGLVAAKEESK

>member
-109 SSYRRIAPEEISEEA
+109 SSYRRIPPEEISEEA

-149 LMKED
+149 LMGED
-154 QYRTNDFDDSY
+154 QYRTDDYDDSY

-182 EDIDEPVRQMQES
+182 EEIDEPVRQMQES
-195 VQKFQEAEKLEGP
+195 VQNFQEAEKLEGP
-208 QPETWQAFQ
+208 QPEIWQAFQ

-235 QQEPT
+235 QQEPA

-333 YQAARQSVHNV
+333 YQAARQSVHDV

-398 AKQEAA
+398 AKQ
-404 AKQAEASKQ
+404 AEASKQ
-413 PEEAPRKQENQGS
+413 PEEAPKKQENQGS
-426 QEKQKEPAKESPVKQ
+426 QEKQKEPAKERPVKK

-514 AAVLMDR
+514 AVVLMDR

-546 CTAWKNQADKY
+546 CTTWKNQADKY
-557 LQDKGLVTAKEESK
+557 LQDKGLVAAKEESK

>member
-1 MPEVPNATNAH
+1 MPEVPNVSNAH
-12 NLDGVTNLGVVDL
+12 DLDGVTDLGVVDL
-25 AAQGLKPSLDGII
+25 AARGLKPSLDGIT
-38 DSIDELVSDE
+38 DVIDELAFDALPMLPS
-48 TPLLMSMPQSL
+48 SL
-59 RKSMEELVERL
+59 KKSMKELVERL
-70 QLSIQDFRHAEMM
+70 QVSIQNFHYAEMM
-83 ESPQPDIWKAVQ
+83 ESPQPEIWKAVQ
-95 PQLLQVVEDMEKMN
+95 PQLLQVVENMEKMN
-109 SSYRRIAPEEISEEA
+109 SSYLRIAPEEISEEA
-124 QQEAWQRAVASIQQ
+124 QQEAWQGAVASIQQ

-149 LMKED
+149 LMRED

-165 MNSLLADA
+165 MNSLVADA

-182 EDIDEPVRQMQES
+182 EEIDEPVRQMQES
-195 VQKFQEAEKLEGP
+195 VQNFREAEKLEGP

-235 QQEPT
+235 QQEPA
-240 EVKQEARQRTAA
+240 EVKQEARQRTVA

-270 RDRTMQQEMAAMRE
+270 RDRIMQQEMAAMRE

-306 AGADYLRE
+306 AGTDYLRE

-333 YQAARQSVHNV
+333 YQAARQSVHDV

-398 AKQEAA
+398 AKQ
-404 AKQAEASKQ
+404 AEASKQ
-413 PEEAPRKQENQGS
+413 PEEAPNQ
-426 QEKQKEPAKESPVKQ
+426 QKDQAKEPAKESP
-441 EKANAVSVQQLL
+441 EKVNAVSVQQLL

-460 AVQALADSAMAAGYN
+460 AVQALADAAMAAGYN
-475 AEAVG
+475 ADAVG

-491 SSPLPEKQT
+491 GSQLPEKQP

-546 CTAWKNQADKY
+546 CTTWKNQADKY
-557 LQDKGLVTAKEESK
+557 LQDKGLVVAKEESK

>member
-1 MPEVPNATNAH
+1 M
-12 NLDGVTNLGVVDL
+12 
-25 AAQGLKPSLDGII
+25 
-38 DSIDELVSDE
+38 SDAKKHDKAE
-48 TPLLMSMPQSL
+48 DQEM
-59 RKSMEELVERL
+59 
-70 QLSIQDFRHAEMM
+70 QDA
-83 ESPQPDIWKAVQ
+83 
-95 PQLLQVVEDMEKMN
+95 
-109 SSYRRIAPEEISEEA
+109 
-124 QQEAWQRAVASIQQ
+124 
-138 ADRFLRNAYRK
+138 NAY
-149 LMKED
+149 
-154 QYRTNDFDDSY
+154 YDDSY
-165 MNSLLADA
+165 MNSLVADA

-182 EDIDEPVRQMQES
+182 EEIDEPVRQMQES

-235 QQEPT
+235 QQEPA

-259 FFKDAYQKLME
+259 FLKDAYQKLME

-319 KSAQKEPTQAHRSF
+319 KSAQKESTQAHRSF
-333 YQAARQSVHNV
+333 YQDARQSVHSV
-344 YHNIKEAPHRACEAF
+344 YQNIKEAPHRACEAF
-359 KQKAYAE
+359 KKKAYAE

-398 AKQEAA
+398 AKQKAA
-404 AKQAEASKQ
+404 AKQAEVSKQ
-413 PEEAPRKQENQGS
+413 PEEAPNQ
-426 QEKQKEPAKESPVKQ
+426 QKNQAKEPAKESP

-460 AVQALADSAMAAGYN
+460 AVQALADAAMAAGYN

-557 LQDKGLVTAKEESK
+557 LQDKGLVAAKEESK

>member
-59 RKSMEELVERL
+59 RKSMEKLVERL

-109 SSYRRIAPEEISEEA
+109 SSYRRIPPEEISEEA

-149 LMKED
+149 LMGED
-154 QYRTNDFDDSY
+154 QYRTDDYDDSY

-182 EDIDEPVRQMQES
+182 EEIDEPVRQMQES
-195 VQKFQEAEKLEGP
+195 VQNFRDAEKLEGP

-235 QQEPT
+235 QQEPA

-284 QLEMMQRIMVNF
+284 QLAMMQRIMVNF

-306 AGADYLRE
+306 AGADYLHE

-333 YQAARQSVHNV
+333 YQAARQSVHSV
-344 YHNIKEAPHRACEAF
+344 YQNIKEAPHRACESF
-359 KQKAYAE
+359 KKKAYAE

-398 AKQEAA
+398 AKQ
-404 AKQAEASKQ
+404 AEASKQ
-413 PEEAPRKQENQGS
+413 PEEALKQQEEQTKQEA
-426 QEKQKEPAKESPVKQ
+426 KEPAKESPVRQ

-460 AVQALADSAMAAGYN
+460 AVQALADAAMAAGYN

-491 SSPLPEKQT
+491 SSPLPEKQP

-546 CTAWKNQADKY
+546 CTTWKNQADKY
-557 LQDKGLVTAKEESK
+557 LQDKGLVAAKEESK

>member
-1 MPEVPNATNAH
+1 M
-12 NLDGVTNLGVVDL
+12 
-25 AAQGLKPSLDGII
+25 
-38 DSIDELVSDE
+38 SDAKKHDKAE
-48 TPLLMSMPQSL
+48 DQEM
-59 RKSMEELVERL
+59 
-70 QLSIQDFRHAEMM
+70 QDA
-83 ESPQPDIWKAVQ
+83 
-95 PQLLQVVEDMEKMN
+95 
-109 SSYRRIAPEEISEEA
+109 
-124 QQEAWQRAVASIQQ
+124 
-138 ADRFLRNAYRK
+138 NAY
-149 LMKED
+149 
-154 QYRTNDFDDSY
+154 YDDSY
-165 MNSLLADA
+165 MNSLVADA

-182 EDIDEPVRQMQES
+182 EEIDEPVRQMQES

-235 QQEPT
+235 QQESA

-284 QLEMMQRIMVNF
+284 QLAMMQRIMVNF

-306 AGADYLRE
+306 AGADYLHE

-333 YQAARQSVHNV
+333 YQAARQSVHSV
-344 YHNIKEAPHRACEAF
+344 YQNIKEAPHRACEAF
-359 KQKAYAE
+359 KKKAYAE

-398 AKQEAA
+398 AKQ
-404 AKQAEASKQ
+404 AEASKQ
-413 PEEAPRKQENQGS
+413 PEEALKQQEEQTKQEA
-426 QEKQKEPAKESPVKQ
+426 KEPAKESPVRQ

-460 AVQALADSAMAAGYN
+460 AVQALADAAMAAGCN

-491 SSPLPEKQT
+491 SSPLPEKQP

-535 QGVTKEAVVQQ
+535 QGVTKEAVMQQ
-546 CTAWKNQADKY
+546 CTTWKNQADKY
-557 LQDKGLVTAKEESK
+557 LQDKGLVAAKEESK

>member
-12 NLDGVTNLGVVDL
+12 NLDGVTNWGVVDL

-59 RKSMEELVERL
+59 RKSMEELVEGL

-95 PQLLQVVEDMEKMN
+95 PQLLQVVEDMKKMN
-109 SSYRRIAPEEISEEA
+109 SSYRRIAPEEISEDA

-149 LMKED
+149 LMGED
-154 QYRTNDFDDSY
+154 QYRTDDYDDSY

-182 EDIDEPVRQMQES
+182 EEIDEPVRQMQES
-195 VQKFQEAEKLEGP
+195 VQNFREAEKLEGP

-235 QQEPT
+235 QQEPA

-252 SIQQADS
+252 SVQQADS

-333 YQAARQSVHNV
+333 YQAARQSVHDV

-404 AKQAEASKQ
+404 AKQTDASKQ
-413 PEEAPRKQENQGS
+413 PEEAPKQQEEQAKQEA
-426 QEKQKEPAKESPVKQ
+426 KEPAKERPVKQ

-491 SSPLPEKQT
+491 SSPLPEKQP

-557 LQDKGLVTAKEESK
+557 LQDKGLVATKEESK
-571 ER
+571 KIC

>member
-1 MPEVPNATNAH
+1 MSGVSDATRADLNAVSDYFIEQVGETMDLMPWAAHDEIWKLKDIMLASFHELFNVAECKEGPQPEVWKEVTSQFNQINDNMADLLISYGKYGHIDSVEVRLEAH
-12 NLDGVTNLGVVDL
+12 QRVVDSIR
-25 AAQGLKPSLDGII
+25 QLD
-38 DSIDELVSDE
+38 SFF
-48 TPLLMSMPQSL
+48 
-59 RKSMEELVERL
+59 K
-70 QLSIQDFRHAEMM
+70 
-83 ESPQPDIWKAVQ
+83 
-95 PQLLQVVEDMEKMN
+95 
-109 SSYRRIAPEEISEEA
+109 
-124 QQEAWQRAVASIQQ
+124 
-138 ADRFLRNAYRK
+138 NAYQK
-149 LMKED
+149 LMGED
-154 QYRTNDFDDSY
+154 QDRTDDYDDSY
-165 MNSLLADA
+165 MNSLVADA

-182 EDIDEPVRQMQES
+182 EEIDEPVRQMQES
-195 VQKFQEAEKLEGP
+195 VQNFREAEKLEGP

-235 QQEPT
+235 QQEPA

-270 RDRTMQQEMAAMRE
+270 RDRIMQQEMAAMRE

-314 AEGAR
+314 AEEAR
-319 KSAQKEPTQAHRSF
+319 KSATKESTQAHRSF
-333 YQAARQSVHNV
+333 YQAARQSVHSV
-344 YHNIKEAPHRACEAF
+344 YQNIKEAPHRACEAF
-359 KQKAYAE
+359 KKKAYAE

-398 AKQEAA
+398 AKQ
-404 AKQAEASKQ
+404 AEASKQ
-413 PEEAPRKQENQGS
+413 PEEALKQQEEQAKQEA
-426 QEKQKEPAKESPVKQ
+426 KEPAKESPVRQ

-460 AVQALADSAMAAGYN
+460 AVQALADAAMAAGYN

-491 SSPLPEKQT
+491 SSPLPEKQP

-557 LQDKGLVTAKEESK
+557 LQDKGLVAVKEESK

>member
-1 MPEVPNATNAH
+1 MPEVSNATQAKDLDATWDYIEEQVGEAMELMPWAAYDEIW
-12 NLDGVTNLGVVDL
+12 NLKENMMLSFREFMDAERKKGSQPEAWKEVDPQVQQIADNMAEL
-25 AAQGLKPSLDGII
+25 LNSYGKYGHI
-38 DSIDELVSDE
+38 DSAEL
-48 TPLLMSMPQSL
+48 
-59 RKSMEELVERL
+59 RL
-70 QLSIQDFRHAEMM
+70 EARQH
-83 ESPQPDIWKAVQ
+83 
-95 PQLLQVVEDMEKMN
+95 VVE
-109 SSYRRIAPEEISEEA
+109 
-124 QQEAWQRAVASIQQ
+124 SIKQVEN
-138 ADRFLRNAYRK
+138 FFKNAYQK
-149 LMKED
+149 LMGED
-154 QYRTNDFDDSY
+154 RTADYDDSY

-182 EDIDEPVRQMQES
+182 EEIDEPVRQMQES
-195 VQKFQEAEKLEGP
+195 VQNFREAEKLEGP

-235 QQEPT
+235 QQEPA

-333 YQAARQSVHNV
+333 YQAARQSVHDV

-359 KQKAYAE
+359 KKKAYAE

-398 AKQEAA
+398 AKQ
-404 AKQAEASKQ
+404 AEASKQ
-413 PEEAPRKQENQGS
+413 PEEALKQQEEQAKQEA
-426 QEKQKEPAKESPVKQ
+426 KEPAKESPVRQ

-460 AVQALADSAMAAGYN
+460 AVQALADAAMAAGYN

-491 SSPLPEKQT
+491 SSPLPEKQP
-500 DDQQPNKNLDMPLT
+500 DDRQPNKNLDMPLT

-546 CTAWKNQADKY
+546 CTTWKNQADKY
-557 LQDKGLVTAKEESK
+557 LQDKGLVAAKEESK

>member
-1 MPEVPNATNAH
+1 M
-12 NLDGVTNLGVVDL
+12 
-25 AAQGLKPSLDGII
+25 
-38 DSIDELVSDE
+38 SDAKKHDKAE
-48 TPLLMSMPQSL
+48 DQEM
-59 RKSMEELVERL
+59 
-70 QLSIQDFRHAEMM
+70 QDA
-83 ESPQPDIWKAVQ
+83 
-95 PQLLQVVEDMEKMN
+95 
-109 SSYRRIAPEEISEEA
+109 
-124 QQEAWQRAVASIQQ
+124 
-138 ADRFLRNAYRK
+138 NAY
-149 LMKED
+149 
-154 QYRTNDFDDSY
+154 YDDSY
-165 MNSLLADA
+165 MNSLVADA

-182 EDIDEPVRQMQES
+182 EEIDEPVRQMQES

-235 QQEPT
+235 QQEPA

-259 FFKDAYQKLME
+259 FLKDAYQKLME

-284 QLEMMQRIMVNF
+284 QLAMMQRIMVNF

-306 AGADYLRE
+306 AGIDYLRE

-333 YQAARQSVHNV
+333 YQAARQSVHSV
-344 YHNIKEAPHRACEAF
+344 YQNIKEAPHRACESF
-359 KQKAYAE
+359 KKKAYAE

-398 AKQEAA
+398 AKQ
-404 AKQAEASKQ
+404 AEASKQ
-413 PEEAPRKQENQGS
+413 PEEALKQQEEQTKQEA
-426 QEKQKEPAKESPVKQ
+426 KEPAKESPVRQ
-441 EKANAVSVQQLL
+441 EKANVVSVQQLL

-460 AVQALADSAMAAGYN
+460 AVQALADAAMAAGYN
-475 AEAVG
+475 ADAVG

-491 SSPLPEKQT
+491 GSQLPEKQP

-514 AAVLMDR
+514 AAVLVDR

-546 CTAWKNQADKY
+546 CTVWKNQADKY
-557 LQDKGLVTAKEESK
+557 LQGKGLVAAKEESK

>member
-1 MPEVPNATNAH
+1 MSGVSDATRADLNAVSDYFIEQVGETMDLMPWAAHDEIWKLKDIMLASFHELFNVAECKEGPQPEVWKEVTSQFNQINDNMADLLISYGKYGHIDSVEVRLEAH
-12 NLDGVTNLGVVDL
+12 QRVVDSIR
-25 AAQGLKPSLDGII
+25 QLD
-38 DSIDELVSDE
+38 SFF
-48 TPLLMSMPQSL
+48 
-59 RKSMEELVERL
+59 K
-70 QLSIQDFRHAEMM
+70 
-83 ESPQPDIWKAVQ
+83 
-95 PQLLQVVEDMEKMN
+95 
-109 SSYRRIAPEEISEEA
+109 
-124 QQEAWQRAVASIQQ
+124 
-138 ADRFLRNAYRK
+138 NAYQK
-149 LMKED
+149 LMGED
-154 QYRTNDFDDSY
+154 QDRTDDYDDSY
-165 MNSLLADA
+165 MNSLVADA

-182 EDIDEPVRQMQES
+182 EEIDEPVRQMQES
-195 VQKFQEAEKLEGP
+195 VQNFREAEKLEGP

-235 QQEPT
+235 QQEPA

-270 RDRTMQQEMAAMRE
+270 RDRIMQQEMAAMRE
-284 QLEMMQRIMVNF
+284 QLAMMQRIMVNF

-306 AGADYLRE
+306 AGADYLHE

-333 YQAARQSVHNV
+333 YQAARQSVHSV
-344 YHNIKEAPHRACEAF
+344 YQNIKEAPHRACESF
-359 KQKAYAE
+359 KKKAYAE

-398 AKQEAA
+398 AKQ
-404 AKQAEASKQ
+404 AEASKQ
-413 PEEAPRKQENQGS
+413 PEEALKQQEEQTKQEA
-426 QEKQKEPAKESPVKQ
+426 KEPAKESPVRQ

-460 AVQALADSAMAAGYN
+460 AVQALADAAMAAGYN

-491 SSPLPEKQT
+491 SSPLPEKQP

-535 QGVTKEAVVQQ
+535 QGVTKETVVQQ
-546 CTAWKNQADKY
+546 CTTWKNQADKY
-557 LQDKGLVTAKEESK
+557 LQDKGLVAAKEESK

>member
-1 MPEVPNATNAH
+1 MPGFLHATQAEDLYGLWDCIEERFDEAMGLVPRASYDEIWNLKENMMLSFHKFRDAERKKGSQPEVWKEVAPQVEEVNDNMLELLNSYGKYWH
-12 NLDGVTNLGVVDL
+12 
-25 AAQGLKPSLDGII
+25 I
-38 DSIDELVSDE
+38 DPAEL
-48 TPLLMSMPQSL
+48 
-59 RKSMEELVERL
+59 RVEAL
-70 QLSIQDFRHAEMM
+70 QHVIEPIKQV
-83 ESPQPDIWKAVQ
+83 ESFF
-95 PQLLQVVEDMEKMN
+95 N
-109 SSYRRIAPEEISEEA
+109 
-124 QQEAWQRAVASIQQ
+124 
-138 ADRFLRNAYRK
+138 NAYQK
-149 LMKED
+149 LMGED
-154 QYRTNDFDDSY
+154 RANDFDDSY

-182 EDIDEPVRQMQES
+182 EEIDEPVRQMQES
-195 VQKFQEAEKLEGP
+195 VQNFREAEKLEGP

-235 QQEPT
+235 QQEPA

-270 RDRTMQQEMAAMRE
+270 RDRIMQQEMAAMRE

-306 AGADYLRE
+306 AGIDYLRE

-333 YQAARQSVHNV
+333 YQAARQSVHSV
-344 YHNIKEAPHRACEAF
+344 YQNIKEAPQRACESF

-413 PEEAPRKQENQGS
+413 PEEAPKKQENQGS

-441 EKANAVSVQQLL
+441 EKVNAVSVQQLL

-460 AVQALADSAMAAGYN
+460 AVQALADAAMAAGYN
-475 AEAVG
+475 ADAVG

-491 SSPLPEKQT
+491 GSQLPEKQP
-500 DDQQPNKNLDMPLT
+500 DDQQPNKM
-514 AAVLMDR
+514 A
-521 DPVSKAGL
+521 
-529 FQFLGS
+529 
-535 QGVTKEAVVQQ
+535 
-546 CTAWKNQADKY
+546 
-557 LQDKGLVTAKEESK
+557 
-571 ER
+571 

>member
-1 MPEVPNATNAH
+1 M
-12 NLDGVTNLGVVDL
+12 
-25 AAQGLKPSLDGII
+25 
-38 DSIDELVSDE
+38 SDAKKHDKAE
-48 TPLLMSMPQSL
+48 DQEM
-59 RKSMEELVERL
+59 
-70 QLSIQDFRHAEMM
+70 QDA
-83 ESPQPDIWKAVQ
+83 
-95 PQLLQVVEDMEKMN
+95 
-109 SSYRRIAPEEISEEA
+109 
-124 QQEAWQRAVASIQQ
+124 
-138 ADRFLRNAYRK
+138 NAY
-149 LMKED
+149 
-154 QYRTNDFDDSY
+154 YDDSY
-165 MNSLLADA
+165 MNSLVADA

-182 EDIDEPVRQMQES
+182 EEIDEPVRQMQES

-235 QQEPT
+235 QQEPA
-240 EVKQEARQRTAA
+240 EVKQEAKQRTAA

-259 FFKDAYQKLME
+259 FLKDAYQKLME
-270 RDRTMQQEMAAMRE
+270 RDRTMQQEMATMRE

-319 KSAQKEPTQAHRSF
+319 KSAQKESTQAHRSF
-333 YQAARQSVHNV
+333 YQDARQSVHSV
-344 YHNIKEAPHRACEAF
+344 YQNIKEAPHRACEAF
-359 KQKAYAE
+359 KKKAYAE

-398 AKQEAA
+398 AKQKAA
-404 AKQAEASKQ
+404 AKQAEVSKQ
-413 PEEAPRKQENQGS
+413 PEEAPNQ
-426 QEKQKEPAKESPVKQ
+426 QKNQAKEPAKESP

-460 AVQALADSAMAAGYN
+460 AVQALADAAMAAGYN

-557 LQDKGLVTAKEESK
+557 LQDKGLVAAKEESK

>member
-1 MPEVPNATNAH
+1 MPDTKKRNEA
-12 NLDGVTNLGVVDL
+12 
-25 AAQGLKPSLDGII
+25 
-38 DSIDELVSDE
+38 
-48 TPLLMSMPQSL
+48 
-59 RKSMEELVERL
+59 EEQEM
-70 QLSIQDFRHAEMM
+70 QDA
-83 ESPQPDIWKAVQ
+83 
-95 PQLLQVVEDMEKMN
+95 
-109 SSYRRIAPEEISEEA
+109 
-124 QQEAWQRAVASIQQ
+124 
-138 ADRFLRNAYRK
+138 NAY
-149 LMKED
+149 
-154 QYRTNDFDDSY
+154 YDDSY
-165 MNSLLADA
+165 MNSLVADA

-182 EDIDEPVRQMQES
+182 EEIDEPVRQMQES
-195 VQKFQEAEKLEGP
+195 VQNFREAEKLEGP
-208 QPETWQAFQ
+208 QPETWKAFQ
-217 PQHQQIVENMEKM
+217 PQHQQIIENMEKM

-235 QQEPT
+235 QQEPA

-284 QLEMMQRIMVNF
+284 QLEMMQQIMVNF

-306 AGADYLRE
+306 AGADYLRGAEE
-314 AEGAR
+314 ARVAV
-319 KSAQKEPTQAHRSF
+319 KKEPIKAHRSF

-344 YHNIKEAPHRACEAF
+344 YQNIKEAPHRACEAF
-359 KQKAYAE
+359 RQKAYAE

-398 AKQEAA
+398 AKQEAE
-404 AKQAEASKQ
+404 AKQTEASKQ
-413 PEEAPRKQENQGS
+413 PEEVPKKQENQES
-426 QEKQKEPAKESPVKQ
+426 QEKQEVKEPAKESPVKQ
-441 EKANAVSVQQLL
+441 EAANAISVQQLL

-491 SSPLPEKQT
+491 SSPLPEKQP
-500 DDQQPNKNLDMPLT
+500 DDQQPNKKLDMPLT

-546 CTAWKNQADKY
+546 CDEWQKAADAY
-557 LQDKGLVTAKEESK
+557 LQVKGMSKAQEESK
-571 ER
+571 VR

>member
-1 MPEVPNATNAH
+1 MPEVPNVSNAH
-12 NLDGVTNLGVVDL
+12 DLDGVTDLGVVDL
-25 AAQGLKPSLDGII
+25 AARGLKPSLDGIT
-38 DSIDELVSDE
+38 DVIDELAFDALPMLPS
-48 TPLLMSMPQSL
+48 SL
-59 RKSMEELVERL
+59 KKSMKELVERL
-70 QLSIQDFRHAEMM
+70 QVSIQNFHYAEMM
-83 ESPQPDIWKAVQ
+83 ESPQPEIWKAVQ
-95 PQLLQVVEDMEKMN
+95 PQLLQVVENMEKMN
-109 SSYRRIAPEEISEEA
+109 SSYLRIAPEEISEEA
-124 QQEAWQRAVASIQQ
+124 QQEAWQGAVASIQQ

-149 LMKED
+149 LMRED

-182 EDIDEPVRQMQES
+182 EKIDEPVRQMQES
-195 VQKFQEAEKLEGP
+195 VQNFREAEKLEGP
-208 QPETWQAFQ
+208 QPETWKAFQ

-235 QQEPT
+235 QQEPA

-284 QLEMMQRIMVNF
+284 QLAMMQRIMVNF

-306 AGADYLRE
+306 AGADYLHE
-314 AEGAR
+314 AERAR

-333 YQAARQSVHNV
+333 YQAARQSVHSV
-344 YHNIKEAPHRACEAF
+344 YQNIKEAPQRACEAF

-398 AKQEAA
+398 AKQ
-404 AKQAEASKQ
+404 AEASKQ
-413 PEEAPRKQENQGS
+413 PEEAPNQ
-426 QEKQKEPAKESPVKQ
+426 QKDQAKEPAKESP
-441 EKANAVSVQQLL
+441 EKVNAVSVQQLL

-460 AVQALADSAMAAGYN
+460 AVQALADAAMAAGYN
-475 AEAVG
+475 ADAVG

-491 SSPLPEKQT
+491 SSQLPEKQP

-557 LQDKGLVTAKEESK
+557 LQDKGLVTAKEDSK

>member
-1 MPEVPNATNAH
+1 M
-12 NLDGVTNLGVVDL
+12 
-25 AAQGLKPSLDGII
+25 
-38 DSIDELVSDE
+38 SDAKKHDKAE
-48 TPLLMSMPQSL
+48 DQEM
-59 RKSMEELVERL
+59 
-70 QLSIQDFRHAEMM
+70 QDA
-83 ESPQPDIWKAVQ
+83 
-95 PQLLQVVEDMEKMN
+95 
-109 SSYRRIAPEEISEEA
+109 
-124 QQEAWQRAVASIQQ
+124 
-138 ADRFLRNAYRK
+138 NAY
-149 LMKED
+149 
-154 QYRTNDFDDSY
+154 YDDSY
-165 MNSLLADA
+165 MNSLVVDA

-182 EDIDEPVRQMQES
+182 EEIDEPVRQMQES
-195 VQKFQEAEKLEGP
+195 VQKFQEAEKMEGP

-235 QQEPT
+235 QQESA

-259 FFKDAYQKLME
+259 FLKDAYQKLME

-314 AEGAR
+314 AEEAR
-319 KSAQKEPTQAHRSF
+319 KSATKESTQAHRSF
-333 YQAARQSVHNV
+333 YQAARQSVHSV
-344 YHNIKEAPHRACEAF
+344 YQNIKEAPHRACEAF
-359 KQKAYAE
+359 KKKAYAE

-398 AKQEAA
+398 AKQ
-404 AKQAEASKQ
+404 AEASKQ
-413 PEEAPRKQENQGS
+413 PEEALKQQEEQAKQEA
-426 QEKQKEPAKESPVKQ
+426 KEPAKESPVRQ

-460 AVQALADSAMAAGYN
+460 AVQALADAAMAAGYN

-491 SSPLPEKQT
+491 SSPLPEKRPN
-500 DDQQPNKNLDMPLT
+500 DQQPNKNLDMPLT

-557 LQDKGLVTAKEESK
+557 LQDKGLVAVKEESK

>member
-1 MPEVPNATNAH
+1 MLGVDDATRAEDLDSVSDYLIEQVGEAMDLMPSEEFEEIWNLKDIMFASFHEFIDAEREKGPQPEVWKEVILQFQQINDNMADLLISYGKYGHIDSAEVR
-12 NLDGVTNLGVVDL
+12 LEARQRVVDSIK
-25 AAQGLKPSLDGII
+25 QLD
-38 DSIDELVSDE
+38 SFF
-48 TPLLMSMPQSL
+48 
-59 RKSMEELVERL
+59 K
-70 QLSIQDFRHAEMM
+70 
-83 ESPQPDIWKAVQ
+83 
-95 PQLLQVVEDMEKMN
+95 
-109 SSYRRIAPEEISEEA
+109 
-124 QQEAWQRAVASIQQ
+124 
-138 ADRFLRNAYRK
+138 NAYQK
-149 LMKED
+149 LMRED
-154 QYRTNDFDDSY
+154 QDRTDDYDDSY
-165 MNSLLADA
+165 MNSLVADA

-182 EDIDEPVRQMQES
+182 EEIDEPVRQMQES
-195 VQKFQEAEKLEGP
+195 VQNFREAEKLEGP
-208 QPETWQAFQ
+208 QPETWKAFQ
-217 PQHQQIVENMEKM
+217 PQHQQIIENMEKM

-235 QQEPT
+235 QQEPA

-284 QLEMMQRIMVNF
+284 QLEMMQQIMVNF

-306 AGADYLRE
+306 AGADYLRG
-314 AEGAR
+314 AEESRAAV
-319 KSAQKEPTQAHRSF
+319 KKEPTKAHRSF

-344 YHNIKEAPHRACEAF
+344 YQNIKEAPHRACEAF

-398 AKQEAA
+398 AKQEAE
-404 AKQAEASKQ
+404 AKQT
-413 PEEAPRKQENQGS
+413 EEVPKKQENQES
-426 QEKQKEPAKESPVKQ
+426 QEKQEVKEPTKESPVKQ
-441 EKANAVSVQQLL
+441 EATKAISVQQLL

-491 SSPLPEKQT
+491 SSPLPEKQP

-535 QGVTKEAVVQQ
+535 QGVTKEAVMQQ
-546 CTAWKNQADKY
+546 CTIWKNQADKY
-557 LQDKGLVTAKEESK
+557 LQDKGLVAAKEESK